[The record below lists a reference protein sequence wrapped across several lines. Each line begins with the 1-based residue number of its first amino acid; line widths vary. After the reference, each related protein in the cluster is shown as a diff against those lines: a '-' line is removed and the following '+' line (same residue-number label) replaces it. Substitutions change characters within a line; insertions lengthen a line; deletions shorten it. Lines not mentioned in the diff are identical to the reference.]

1 MHGRKQANS
10 FLGFGLVFH
19 KQHII
24 IFVPVKLAAMQ
35 VSSDGISHFLGDF
48 ATIFSNSSNN

>member
-1 MHGRKQANS
+1 MHGKKQANS

-24 IFVPVKLAAMQ
+24 IFVPIKLAAMQ
-35 VSSDGISHFLGDF
+35 VSFDGISHFLGNF
-48 ATIFSNSSNN
+48 AMIFSNSFNN

>member
-24 IFVPVKLAAMQ
+24 IFVPIKLAAMQ
-35 VSSDGISHFLGDF
+35 VFFDGISHFLGDF